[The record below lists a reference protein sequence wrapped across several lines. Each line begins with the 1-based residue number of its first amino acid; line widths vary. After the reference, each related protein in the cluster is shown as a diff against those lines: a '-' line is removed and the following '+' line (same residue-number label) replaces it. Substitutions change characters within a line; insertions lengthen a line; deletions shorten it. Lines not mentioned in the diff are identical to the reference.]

1 LVLRFTSR
9 VSQGHITTASRPALT
24 YGRQAG
30 YGHLRSV
37 ASMTR
42 LTGYPSFVDAAH
54 GRWAPPLLT

>member
-1 LVLRFTSR
+1 MDQSPHVALRKAPWNKGKLLGQK
-9 VSQGHITTASRPALT
+9 VPLKLN
-24 YGRQAG
+24 
-30 YGHLRSV
+30 LRSV